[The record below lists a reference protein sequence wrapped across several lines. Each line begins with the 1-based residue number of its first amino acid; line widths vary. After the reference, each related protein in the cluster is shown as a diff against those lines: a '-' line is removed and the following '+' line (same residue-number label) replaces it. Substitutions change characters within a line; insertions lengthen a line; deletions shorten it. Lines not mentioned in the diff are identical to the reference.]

1 MRAQVDLTGFKV
13 KYRSAE
19 TRLYNWKDRLS
30 QWKIKTRGIQGASK
44 ILSAEYSMIR
54 QLPLKKESE
63 AHDITMMFVR
73 LCPH

>member
-1 MRAQVDLTGFKV
+1 M
-13 KYRSAE
+13 
-19 TRLYNWKDRLS
+19 
-30 QWKIKTRGIQGASK
+30 
-44 ILSAEYSMIR
+44 SAEYSMIM